1 MKINTIITLDNQE
14 KYMVLNSTV
23 YENSNYY
30 LVMGMDENNEVIS
43 SKVAIF
49 KAENEGEDIYVTK
62 VEDNDLMVTITNL
75 LKSQIRRISSTYEV
89 SILCF

>member
-43 SKVAIF
+43 STVAIF

-75 LKSQIRRISSTYEV
+75 LKSQIK
-89 SILCF
+89 

>member
-23 YENSNYY
+23 YENSSYF

-75 LKSQIRRISSTYEV
+75 LKSQIK
-89 SILCF
+89 

>member
-75 LKSQIRRISSTYEV
+75 LKSQIK
-89 SILCF
+89 

>member
-1 MKINTIITLDNQE
+1 MVVFMKINTIITLDNQE

-75 LKSQIRRISSTYEV
+75 LKSQIK
-89 SILCF
+89 

>member
-1 MKINTIITLDNQE
+1 MVVFMKINTIITLDNQE
-14 KYMVLNSTV
+14 KYMVLNSTI

-75 LKSQIRRISSTYEV
+75 LKSQIK
-89 SILCF
+89 

>member
-14 KYMVLNSTV
+14 KYMVLNSTI

-75 LKSQIRRISSTYEV
+75 LKSQIK
-89 SILCF
+89 